1 MPAANA
7 SSNSSIQDSST
18 STVRGRAAAF
28 RAAVGHGSINC
39 FGWSGERI
47 LVSVGS
53 TLGGLTLRHG
63 STGMSS
69 SSSAWSSII
78 FRLTKWSLSVEGAS
92 RLESTRMHLR
102 IWSGVRSV
110 RRIQPMTSMHAWI
123 LPARVRY
130 VVGLR

>member
-1 MPAANA
+1 
-7 SSNSSIQDSST
+7 
-18 STVRGRAAAF
+18 
-28 RAAVGHGSINC
+28 
-39 FGWSGERI
+39 
-47 LVSVGS
+47 
-53 TLGGLTLRHG
+53 
-63 STGMSS
+63 MSS

-130 VVGLR
+130 VVGLTLSRYSSSQRSA